1 MNDAQRKINAIINDL
16 PDDAQAPSL
25 NKFSLSDLPIMTI
38 GANGK
43 WTKLFL
49 RLSRQETCA
58 STFSC
63 AGVALILTR
72 ARNSSES
79 GCSKMQAYGLS
90 IPQVQQNILSSNLDF
105 PTGNIQTEQKY

>member
-43 WTKLFL
+43 WTKLFYDL
-49 RLSRQETCA
+49 VDKKLAPVLSRVQE
-58 STFSC
+58 
-63 AGVALILTR
+63 
-72 ARNSSES
+72 
-79 GCSKMQAYGLS
+79 
-90 IPQVQQNILSSNLDF
+90 
-105 PTGNIQTEQKY
+105 

>member
-43 WTKLFL
+43 WTKL
-49 RLSRQETCA
+49 
-58 STFSC
+58 
-63 AGVALILTR
+63 LT
-72 ARNSSES
+72 
-79 GCSKMQAYGLS
+79 
-90 IPQVQQNILSSNLDF
+90 
-105 PTGNIQTEQKY
+105 T

>member
-1 MNDAQRKINAIINDL
+1 MNDAQRKINMP

-43 WTKLFL
+43 MDEVAL

-58 STFSC
+58 STLVC
-63 AGVALILTR
+63 K
-72 ARNSSES
+72 E
-79 GCSKMQAYGLS
+79 
-90 IPQVQQNILSSNLDF
+90 
-105 PTGNIQTEQKY
+105 

>member
-43 WTKLFL
+43 KLLL
-49 RLSRQETCA
+49 RLSRQKLA
-58 STFSC
+58 P
-63 AGVALILTR
+63 V
-72 ARNSSES
+72 
-79 GCSKMQAYGLS
+79 LS
-90 IPQVQQNILSSNLDF
+90 RVQ
-105 PTGNIQTEQKY
+105 G

>member
-43 WTKLFL
+43 MDEVAL
-49 RLSRQETCA
+49 RLSR
-58 STFSC
+58 
-63 AGVALILTR
+63 
-72 ARNSSES
+72 RNLRQYFLV
-79 GCSKMQAYGLS
+79 CR
-90 IPQVQQNILSSNLDF
+90 
-105 PTGNIQTEQKY
+105 